1 MYFALRPMAMSPSI
15 SASRGVKP
23 FSSASLRQ
31 YASISDGIASSSVS
45 ASARARGSSARL
57 SSSRGCFLFGTP
69 RSSCLP
75 TLKKYSAVSAPAVQK
90 NCGSR
95 PSAVSAPATASA
107 HDEKLSV
114 DTRAISWPMHM
125 ASNISPTA
133 NPRMAYTESRMS

>member
-1 MYFALRPMAMSPSI
+1 MHVVYMTEHSN
-15 SASRGVKP
+15 
-23 FSSASLRQ
+23 
-31 YASISDGIASSSVS
+31 
-45 ASARARGSSARL
+45 ARL

-75 TLKKYSAVSAPAVQK
+75 TLKKY
-90 NCGSR
+90 
-95 PSAVSAPATASA
+95 SAVSAPATASA